1 MIKYNKGYVKICIG
15 KLLENLFVKY
25 KLEFNELKF
34 YKILELENER
44 INHSIGFRFESNEY
58 FVISTH
64 YSGLLSPL
72 LSISG
77 SSDNVTKLQ

>member
-44 INHSIGFRFESNEY
+44 INHSMGFRFELNEY

-64 YSGLLSPL
+64 FSGLLSPL

>member
-64 YSGLLSPL
+64 NSGLLSPL
-72 LSISG
+72 LSISD
-77 SSDNVTKLQ
+77 SSDNATKLQ